1 MKDARPAAITP
12 IWIWSDRLAARR
24 YSTLIA
30 QTEPVLQPDKGEI
43 TLLLGKW
50 KDGEASAF
58 EELMPLVY
66 PHLRQVAAA
75 YVRRE
80 RNPDVL
86 QGTALV
92 HELYLRLLTQK
103 KAAWE
108 DRRHFYTFSAR
119 VMRLILIDHA
129 REMQAQMRGGGQER
143 VPLSDDLAWV
153 NIGSAEM
160 LDLNRALD
168 ELGALD
174 ADKVQMVE
182 LRYFLGCTAEETAEL
197 MQVSKATVDREL
209 RFVKSWLYRRIGPGA
224 AQDEPGQ

>member
-1 MKDARPAAITP
+1 
-12 IWIWSDRLAARR
+12 
-24 YSTLIA
+24 
-30 QTEPVLQPDKGEI
+30 LQPDKGEI

-92 HELYLRLLTQK
+92 HELYIRLLSQK

-129 REMQAQMRGGGQER
+129 REMQTQMRGGGQER
-143 VPLSDDLAWV
+143 VPLSDDLAWI
-153 NIGSAEM
+153 NIGSTEM

-168 ELGALD
+168 ELGGLD
-174 ADKVQMVE
+174 ASKVQMVE

-224 AQDEPGQ
+224 VPGAAQDDPSE

>member
-1 MKDARPAAITP
+1 
-12 IWIWSDRLAARR
+12 
-24 YSTLIA
+24 
-30 QTEPVLQPDKGEI
+30 LQPAKGEI

-50 KDGEASAF
+50 RDGEPTAF
-58 EELMPLVY
+58 EELMQLVY

-80 RNPDVL
+80 RNPDVI

-92 HELYLRLLTQK
+92 HELYLRLMNQK

-119 VMRLILIDHA
+119 VMRMILIDHA
-129 REMQAQMRGGGQER
+129 RETQAQMRGGGLER

-153 NIGSAEM
+153 NIDSPEL

-168 ELGALD
+168 DLGKLD
-174 ADKVQMVE
+174 ADKVRLVE
-182 LRYFLGCTAEETAEL
+182 LRYFLGCTAEETASVME
-197 MQVSKATVDREL
+197 VSKATVDREL
-209 RFVKSWLYRRIGPGA
+209 KFIKSWLYRRIRPGVA
-224 AQDEPGQ
+224 ADAIEP

>member
-1 MKDARPAAITP
+1 M
-12 IWIWSDRLAARR
+12 
-24 YSTLIA
+24 
-30 QTEPVLQPDKGEI
+30 QPDKGEI
-43 TLLLGKW
+43 TVLLGKW
-50 KDGEASAF
+50 NDGEASAF

-92 HELYLRLLTQK
+92 HELYLRLLGQK

-129 REMQAQMRGGGQER
+129 RETQAQMRGGGHER

-153 NIGSAEM
+153 NIGSPEM
-160 LDLNRALD
+160 LDLNNALD
-168 ELGALD
+168 ELAGLD
-174 ADKVQMVE
+174 AEKVQMVE
-182 LRYFLGCTAEETAEL
+182 LRYFLGCTAEETAEIL
-197 MQVSKATVDREL
+197 EISKATADREWTL
-209 RFVKSWLYRRIGPGA
+209 AKAWLFRELKGEGGKQA
-224 AQDEPGQ
+224 GE

>member
-1 MKDARPAAITP
+1 MAKVLG
-12 IWIWSDRLAARR
+12 WRR
-24 YSTLIA
+24 DHSTIKVI
-30 QTEPVLQPDKGEI
+30 PGGVLQPAKGEI

-50 KDGEASAF
+50 RDGEPTAF
-58 EELMPLVY
+58 EELMQLVY

-80 RNPDVL
+80 RNPDVI

-92 HELYLRLLTQK
+92 HELYLRLMNQK

-119 VMRLILIDHA
+119 VMRMILIDHA
-129 REMQAQMRGGGQER
+129 RETQAQMRGGGLER

-153 NIGSAEM
+153 NIDSPEL

-168 ELGALD
+168 DLGKLD
-174 ADKVQMVE
+174 ADKVRLVE
-182 LRYFLGCTAEETAEL
+182 LRYFLGCTAEETASVME
-197 MQVSKATVDREL
+197 VSKATVDREL
-209 RFVKSWLYRRIGPGA
+209 KFIKSWLYRRIRPGVA
-224 AQDEPGQ
+224 ADAIEP